1 MMKPRISKDYI
12 DGCRSFVDF
21 AVLNCRTPDGLIYCP
36 CKACCLNKRH
46 NPALVFDHLIGGKG
60 MSPQY
65 KEWIYH
71 GEPPVRTQVEE
82 TNLPRSAVDAGP
94 STEDVGGNMQALLR
108 DLFGVHDVREDSNEP
123 QLRAECGEEHVS
135 DDTPDRGDAQKY
147 DELLKNSDKPLHGK
161 TKHSKLSATV

>member
-46 NPALVFDHLIGGKG
+46 NPALVFDHLTGGKG

-71 GEPPVRTQVEE
+71 GEPPVRTQVAE
-82 TNLPRSAVDAGP
+82 TNLPRSAVDVGP

-108 DLFGVHDVREDSNEP
+108 DLFGVHCNTPSPLRLGLSLFFFYHKIFAKIHKVYQSN
-123 QLRAECGEEHVS
+123 
-135 DDTPDRGDAQKY
+135 
-147 DELLKNSDKPLHGK
+147 
-161 TKHSKLSATV
+161 